1 MNEQQSN
8 IDKLTKLVKACRV
21 IKNEEALEVFDLI
34 VDLNDVSRKQLVHD
48 SGFIESPL
56 TKNLLRLESADLI
69 SGIKSG
75 REKEFE
81 ISSYGRRISEA
92 MGHPIPLKI
101 PYVLSDTNRIF
112 ILETV
117 AKNHESYGKIFWGTN
132 ELLKKY
138 DMTVI
143 NPDNVKYHMKT
154 LKKETQITAK
164 SPYQLTNEGKSTV
177 KIIDNILGYQ
187 L

>member
-1 MNEQQSN
+1 MNEQHGN
-8 IDKLTKLVKACRV
+8 VDKLTKLVKACRV

-48 SGFIESPL
+48 SCFIESPL

-75 REKEFE
+75 REKELE

-101 PYVLSDTNRIF
+101 PYVLSDANRIF
-112 ILETV
+112 ILETI
-117 AKNHESYGKIFWGTN
+117 AKNHKTYGDIFWCTN
-132 ELLKKY
+132 DLLKKY

-143 NPDNVKYHMKT
+143 NPDDVRYHMRT
-154 LKKETQITAK
+154 LKNKTQITAK
-164 SPYQLTNEGKSTV
+164 PPYQLTPEGESTV
-177 KIIDNILGYQ
+177 KVVDNILGYQ